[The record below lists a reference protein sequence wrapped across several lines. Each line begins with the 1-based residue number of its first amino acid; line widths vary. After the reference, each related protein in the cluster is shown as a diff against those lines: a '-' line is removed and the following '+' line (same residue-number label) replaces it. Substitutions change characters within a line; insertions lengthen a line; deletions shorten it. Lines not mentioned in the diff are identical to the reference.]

1 MKMTSREQQ
10 QRSWE
15 MEFSLSHT
23 NPLFNQPPS
32 PQPSPS
38 SSLMMELECSK
49 TVMDNTEEEHRDLS
63 PKISKAELLRIKRLL
78 ENRLQASP
86 GTEEKATKA
95 LSHLKS
101 APFTSPSPQSAGG
114 KRRRSTGHIAGEL
127 LRTHGCLGRN
137 KSTDT
142 RPYDPKQNFL
152 SPRPQFLRNRP
163 NRRLD
168 LLQRSADSEAY
179 AALKTGDLNQA
190 VNEGIA
196 AEVVKVEN
204 LEDNGVVP
212 ESCNSSFIV
221 VGASNHIEVGIENI
235 SAEED
240 RHIQE
245 PANIPQSEGLGNR
258 TPGATE
264 AIVKNAT
271 PQSWELANRAPGGTQ
286 AVNENATPSF
296 GELGNRVPGTTEA
309 ISENVTKENNTNIQE
324 AILPQSEELGN
335 GVPGT
340 MEAISENVTKEDN
353 TGSHEPTLQQSEVKD
368 EADTA
373 CPKGLLLPPDV
384 KTNVEAIKEY
394 LEENETNFED
404 PVGAPTMEVTNRNTV
419 TNLSMQKAKLKMV
432 VRFLAVIF
440 LLAMCMVG
448 VTFLAW
454 SSSSDP
460 ARTNCTNFFVQP
472 WQNLSASKPSIDFL
486 DVNLLPGT
494 EDKES
499 FEVKDG
505 KLGNL
510 EVLTGVSSQLLVDD
524 YKLYGSSLPD
534 SFAPNV
540 ISERSE
546 AAFVEPLPLCPTSLS
561 AMEATGCLQQGQ
573 GGMDELVDLVDLA
586 KPPTEENMMKDE
598 AAPDII
604 SNDIEYDI
612 DVGLSTEPEDGNQ
625 EDTECAMPVGGQ
637 VTWIGLHVDG
647 RVWLNGTGIVLIVLC
662 SEMQLCN
669 ALLRWYENK
678 TEELRLAELTKHLR
692 ESYTSIFKK
701 VNHPS
706 HALFC
711 CF

>member
-23 NPLFNQPPS
+23 NPLFNQPSS

-38 SSLMMELECSK
+38 SSCHCRRWSLSELQDTGTFAKKASSSFPQHKENWSSEHHENSK
-49 TVMDNTEEEHRDLS
+49 RNDDLYS
-63 PKISKAELLRIKRLL
+63 SASHCIS
-78 ENRLQASP
+78 
-86 GTEEKATKA
+86 
-95 LSHLKS
+95 
-101 APFTSPSPQSAGG
+101 
-114 KRRRSTGHIAGEL
+114 
-127 LRTHGCLGRN
+127 
-137 KSTDT
+137 
-142 RPYDPKQNFL
+142 
-152 SPRPQFLRNRP
+152 
-163 NRRLD
+163 
-168 LLQRSADSEAY
+168 
-179 AALKTGDLNQA
+179 DLNQA
-190 VNEGIA
+190 VNEDIA

-258 TPGATE
+258 APGATE

-271 PQSWELANRAPGGTQ
+271 PQSWELANRAPRGTQ
-286 AVNENATPSF
+286 AVNENATPSS
-296 GELGNRVPGTTEA
+296 GELGNRVPTATEA
-309 ISENVTKENNTNIQE
+309 IGENVTKENNTDIQE

-384 KTNVEAIKEY
+384 KTNAEAIKEY

-404 PVGAPTMEVTNRNTV
+404 PVGAPTMGVTNRNTV

-440 LLAMCMVG
+440 LPAVCMVV

-460 ARTNCTNFFVQP
+460 ARTNRTNFFVQP
-472 WQNLSASKPSIDFL
+472 RQNLSASKPSTDFL

-546 AAFVEPLPLCPTSLS
+546 AAFVEPMPLCPTSLS
-561 AMEATGCLQQGQ
+561 AMEATGCFQQGQ

-586 KPPTEENMMKDE
+586 KPPMEEYMMKDE

-612 DVGLSTEPEDGNQ
+612 DVG
-625 EDTECAMPVGGQ
+625 GQ
-637 VTWIGLHVDG
+637 VTWIGLHVAG

-669 ALLRWYENK
+669 ALLRWYEEK
-678 TEELRLAELTKHLR
+678 REEL
-692 ESYTSIFKK
+692 
-701 VNHPS
+701 
-706 HALFC
+706 
-711 CF
+711 